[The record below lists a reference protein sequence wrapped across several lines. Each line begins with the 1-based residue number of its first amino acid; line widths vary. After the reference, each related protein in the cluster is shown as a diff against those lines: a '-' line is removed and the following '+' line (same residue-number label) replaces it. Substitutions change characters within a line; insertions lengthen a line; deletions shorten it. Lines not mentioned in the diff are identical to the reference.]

1 MVATAPFADPADV
14 QAVWRPL
21 SDDETVVAA
30 GLLAAASQL
39 IVEIP
44 AVAVRILAGTVA
56 DATLRYVCAQMVL
69 RVMLNP
75 ERLKQ
80 YTVTVDDSTQSG
92 VYTDAVVSGELMISP
107 PEMDRLLGRI
117 PVGAQPGAF
126 SVVQPWLLEPSVAEE
141 TVYPWDWSTRIV
153 DPSA

>member
-1 MVATAPFADPADV
+1 MVAPFAAPGDLEAI
-14 QAVWRPL
+14 WRPL
-21 SDDETVVAA
+21 TDAETVVAA
-30 GLLAAASQL
+30 GLLDAASQV

-56 DATLRYVCAQMVL
+56 DATLRFVCAQMVQ

-80 YTVTVDDSTQSG
+80 YTVTSDDSTESG
-92 VYTDAVVSGELMISP
+92 VYADAVLTGELMISAS
-107 PEMDRLLGRI
+107 EMDRLLGRI

-126 SVVQPWLLEPSVAEE
+126 SVLQPWLLEPAVTPE